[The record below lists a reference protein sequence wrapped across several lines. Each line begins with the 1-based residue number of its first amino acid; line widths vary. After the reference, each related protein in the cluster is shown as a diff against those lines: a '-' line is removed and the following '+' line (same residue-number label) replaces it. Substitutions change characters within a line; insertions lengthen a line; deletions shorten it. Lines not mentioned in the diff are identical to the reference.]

1 MEPVDRHTMGAVMS
15 HSKDLPA
22 GHNKNLL
29 SGHSKDV
36 LARLNADEV
45 SGLVRDLIHN
55 WGAVEAP
62 TLRDV
67 APAAL
72 VGLATRSVMAL
83 AGAGMLSVDQ
93 SAELQGR
100 IQALEVLA
108 AGPEFSTTPTGAPP
122 VGVYEALSST
132 LPDTSLAT
140 SWNVLLTALVATA
153 AVLGTTVAAKD
164 GADTAAAEMLV
175 AWPGWRPPA

>member
-1 MEPVDRHTMGAVMS
+1 MGAVMS

-22 GHNKNLL
+22 GHSKNVFSGHSKNLP

-36 LARLNADEV
+36 LARLNTDEV

-55 WGAVEAP
+55 WAAVEAP
-62 TLRDV
+62 TLRHV

-83 AGAGMLSVDQ
+83 AGARMLSVDQ

-108 AGPEFSTTPTGAPP
+108 AGPEFSTTPTGALP
-122 VGVYEALSST
+122 VEVYEALSST

-153 AVLGTTVAAKD
+153 AVLGTTIAAKA
-164 GADTAAAEMLV
+164 GADTAAAEVLV
-175 AWPGWRPPA
+175 AWPGWFPPA